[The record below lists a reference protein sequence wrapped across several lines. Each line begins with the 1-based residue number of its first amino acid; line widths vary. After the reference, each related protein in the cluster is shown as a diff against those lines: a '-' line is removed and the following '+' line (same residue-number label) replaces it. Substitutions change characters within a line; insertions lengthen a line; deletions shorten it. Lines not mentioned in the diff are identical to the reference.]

1 MKTVLIVVDYQND
14 FVDGALGFPGA
25 EKLEGAICQKIE
37 AAAQAGGD
45 VIFTFDTH
53 RDDYLETKEGRDL
66 PIPHCLEGTP
76 GWELYGRVKDCHTP
90 QTKAFCKE
98 TFGSLALA
106 EYLSGMPYEQVEL
119 VGLVSNICVLSNAV
133 LARAA
138 LPQARIR
145 IDAAC
150 TLGPDPALHQK
161 ALDVMQGLG
170 IEVYNR

>member
-1 MKTVLIVVDYQND
+1 MKRGGRIGLLYVL
-14 FVDGALGFPGA
+14 PG
-25 EKLEGAICQKIE
+25 L
-37 AAAQAGGD
+37 AGLC
-45 VIFTFDTH
+45 VFYIAPFFYSLRYIFT
-53 RDDYLETKEGRDL
+53 RG
-66 PIPHCLEGTP
+66 
-76 GWELYGRVKDCHTP
+76 V
-90 QTKAFCKE
+90 
-98 TFGSLALA
+98 S
-106 EYLSGMPYEQVEL
+106 QVEL